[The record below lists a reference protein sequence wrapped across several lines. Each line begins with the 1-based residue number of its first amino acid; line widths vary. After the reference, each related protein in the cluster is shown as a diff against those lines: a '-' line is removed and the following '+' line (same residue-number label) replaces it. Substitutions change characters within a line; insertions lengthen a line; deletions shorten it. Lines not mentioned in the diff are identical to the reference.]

1 MRQQL
6 KRKLAGR
13 RRASRTA
20 AQGLGWFSIGLG
32 IAEVLMPRM
41 MARALGVPDGAGI
54 MRAYGLREIATGVGI
69 LTAKDPTPWV
79 WGRVAGD
86 ALDLASLGGA
96 FAKSDQKAC
105 VAGAIGAVA
114 GVTLADIATGKILS
128 EIREKD
134 RTEYRDYSD
143 RSGFPRS
150 VNRVRAGAA
159 PSARGDLQHG
169 TEQFSR

>member
-1 MRQQL
+1 
-6 KRKLAGR
+6 
-13 RRASRTA
+13 
-20 AQGLGWFSIGLG
+20 
-32 IAEVLMPRM
+32 
-41 MARALGVPDGAGI
+41 VPDSVGI

-96 FAKSDQKAC
+96 LAKSDQKAC

-134 RTEYRDYSD
+134 RTAYRDYGD

-150 VNRVRAGAA
+150 ANRVRAVTA
-159 PSARGDLQHG
+159 PSTKGDLQHG
-169 TEQFSR
+169 SEQFAR

>member
-1 MRQQL
+1 MKQPL

-20 AQGLGWFSIGLG
+20 ARSLGWFSIGLG
-32 IAEVLMPRM
+32 LAEVLMPRM
-41 MARALGVPDGAGI
+41 MARALGLQSGEGVV
-54 MRAYGLREIATGVGI
+54 RAYGLREIATGVGI

-96 FAKSDQKAC
+96 LAKSEQKAC

-114 GVTLADIATGKILS
+114 GITLADIATAKILG
-128 EIREKD
+128 EIRQKD
-134 RTEYRDYSD
+134 RTSYRDYSD
-143 RSGFPRS
+143 RSGFQRS
-150 VNRVRAGAA
+150 ANRVRAVVSPATK
-159 PSARGDLQHG
+159 GDLHG
-169 TEQFSR
+169 REQLAR

>member
-1 MRQQL
+1 MKQL
-6 KRKLAGR
+6 QRKLAGR

-20 AQGLGWFSIGLG
+20 AQSLGWFSIGLG

-41 MARALGVPDGAGI
+41 MSRALGVPDGTGI
-54 MRAYGLREIATGVGI
+54 MRACGLREIATGVGI

-96 FAKSDQKAC
+96 LARSDRKAS

-114 GVTLADIATGKILS
+114 GVTLADIATAKVLG

-150 VNRVRAGAA
+150 VNRVRAGTS
-159 PSARGDLQHG
+159 PSTKGDLQHG
-169 TEQFSR
+169 TQQFAR

>member
-1 MRQQL
+1 MKQQL

-20 AQGLGWFSIGLG
+20 AQSLGWFSIGLG
-32 IAEVLMPRM
+32 ITELLMPRLV
-41 MARALGVPDGAGI
+41 ARALGMQGGEGVV
-54 MRAYGLREIATGVGI
+54 RSYGLREIATGIGI

-96 FAKSDQKAC
+96 LAQSEQKAC
-105 VAGAIGAVA
+105 VVGAIGAVA
-114 GVTLADIATGKILS
+114 GVTLADIATAKVLS

-134 RTEYRDYSD
+134 RNEYRDYSD

-150 VNRVRAGAA
+150 VNRVRAVTS
-159 PSARGDLQHG
+159 PSSKGDSHG
-169 TEQFSR
+169 TEQFAR

>member
-1 MRQQL
+1 MKQL
-6 KRKLAGR
+6 QRKLAGR
-13 RRASRTA
+13 RRASRTVA
-20 AQGLGWFSIGLG
+20 RSLGWFSVGLG

-41 MARALGVPDGAGI
+41 MSRALGVPEGAGI
-54 MRAYGLREIATGVGI
+54 MRAYGMREIATGVGI

-96 FAKSDQKAC
+96 LARSERKASL
-105 VAGAIGAVA
+105 AGAIGAVA
-114 GVTLADIATGKILS
+114 GVTLADIATAKVLG

-134 RTEYRDYSD
+134 RTRHRDYSD

-150 VNRVRAGAA
+150 ANRVRAVAS
-159 PSARGDLQHG
+159 PSTKGELQHG
-169 TEQFSR
+169 TKHLAS

>member
-1 MRQQL
+1 MKQL
-6 KRKLAGR
+6 QRKLAGR

-20 AQGLGWFSIGLG
+20 AQSLGWFSIGLG

-41 MARALGVPDGAGI
+41 MARALGVQDGAGVV
-54 MRAYGLREIATGVGI
+54 RAYGLREIATGIGI
-69 LTAKDPTPWV
+69 LAAKDPTPWV

-96 FAKSDQKAC
+96 LAKSEQKAC
-105 VAGAIGAVA
+105 MVGAIGAIA
-114 GVTLADIATGKILS
+114 GVTLADIATAKVLS

-150 VNRVRAGAA
+150 ANRVRAVTS
-159 PSARGDLQHG
+159 PSSQHG
-169 TEQFSR
+169 REQFSR